1 MPPIYTR
8 RTIMNLSAE
17 AKKEI
22 VNRFIGLAYKKR
34 IDSATAL
41 VKESLKA
48 FQEAIE
54 EHALAG
60 LTDEHLEL
68 FKQPALSEF
77 NICTEREVIV
87 RHSNEDLSCFREPPG
102 NSDIFST
109 ACNLA
114 SEHTELID
122 PNALFIPH
130 QIEFFSGSY
139 SKGIQLR
146 KKDGTKFPP
155 LPKFGLSWG
164 DPKDNNFP
172 KGSAEILHKKYKTYQ
187 EATVS
192 FVALCR
198 VIADSKMT
206 LYAKLSPIK
215 TDTSLLKKYP
225 ELEEFLPKKALV
237 ALTDA
242 GDASFKK
249 WLNSLIKDAKKEL

>member
-1 MPPIYTR
+1 
-8 RTIMNLSAE
+8 MNLSAE

-34 IDSATAL
+34 IDNTTVL
-41 VKESLKA
+41 VKESLEA
-48 FQEAIE
+48 FQKAVE

-60 LTDEHLEL
+60 LKDEDLEL
-68 FKQPALSEF
+68 FRHPVLSDF
-77 NICTEREVIV
+77 NVCTEREVIT
-87 RHSNEDLSCFREPPG
+87 RHSNEDLSCFREPSG

-109 ACNLA
+109 ACKLA
-114 SEHTELID
+114 NEHTELID
-122 PNALFIPH
+122 PDALFIPH
-130 QIEFFSGSY
+130 QIEFFFGSY

-155 LPKFGLSWG
+155 LPKFGLIYG

-172 KGSAEILHKKYKTYQ
+172 KESAEILHKKYKTYH
-187 EATVS
+187 EAVFS
-192 FVALCR
+192 FVSLCR
-198 VIADSKMT
+198 EMSDSKRTM
-206 LYAKLSPIK
+206 YAKLSQIK

-225 ELEEFLPKKALV
+225 ELGEFLPKKALI